1 MGHIHDPASLGRG
14 AYGTRVGAPCH
25 LASCQLTRK
34 TLEDSTRFHPTPAT
48 TTQNV
53 PNPTHSTLPTADTSE
68 GTIKAER
75 NETSMLIVAH
85 V

>member
-1 MGHIHDPASLGRG
+1 MMTCRGGWTPCKLPAGPQDPRI
-14 AYGTRVGAPCH
+14 C
-25 LASCQLTRK
+25 
-34 TLEDSTRFHPTPAT
+34 TRFHPTPAT

-68 GTIKAER
+68 VTIKAER